1 MSSLGRGHRAPRI
14 NVSAAGAEPYVDV
27 GGEQLWVDVV
37 RATLRHRLT
46 PRVWTDY
53 LRLTVGGT
61 LSNAGI
67 GGQAFRHGPQIANV
81 HELDAVIGTVS
92 ISVSTL
98 RSNDTY
104 ILTANDQLSS

>member
-27 GGEQLWVDVV
+27 GGKQLWIDGL
-37 RATLRHRLT
+37 RATLRHGLT

-67 GGQAFRHGPQIANV
+67 GTRASR
-81 HELDAVIGTVS
+81 
-92 ISVSTL
+92 
-98 RSNDTY
+98 
-104 ILTANDQLSS
+104 